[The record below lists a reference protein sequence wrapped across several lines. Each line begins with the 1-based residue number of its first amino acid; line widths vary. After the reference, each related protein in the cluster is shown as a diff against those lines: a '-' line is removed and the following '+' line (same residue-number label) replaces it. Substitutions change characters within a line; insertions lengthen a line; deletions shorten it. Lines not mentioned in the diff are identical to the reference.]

1 MNIRRIRSLI
11 RKEFLQ
17 LRRDPM
23 LIRIAMMM
31 PIVQVILM
39 GYVVAADVKNLPT
52 AVVDLDRTTVSRELT
67 SDLGSSGYFEIEQR
81 PATED
86 DLRSLFDR
94 GVVKVAVVIPEG
106 TTAALTRGE
115 QPSVGV
121 IVDGTDN
128 VSASVGPGY
137 AAEAVARFNS
147 GRAAA
152 MGLDTSAAPGLAAS
166 VRVEFNPT
174 LSTVNTMI
182 PSLIAALMLIS
193 MGVIMS
199 QAVVKERESG
209 TLEQLFVTPIRPAE
223 YVIGKITP
231 YVVLATV
238 QAAVVALLGM
248 VWFRV
253 PFVGSVLVVVA
264 GLVLFMLVSVGTGLL
279 VSLVSRTRAQAQQTV
294 LFVMLPSVILS
305 GFIFP
310 VASMPTPFQVISQ
323 FIPLTQ
329 ILVVL
334 KGAFVKGS
342 GFADLAVPFVWLVG
356 SAVVI
361 FGASLVATH
370 RRITE

>member
-1 MNIRRIRSLI
+1 MNPRRIRFLI

-17 LRRDPM
+17 LRRDPT
-23 LIRIAMMM
+23 LIRIALMM
-31 PIVQVILM
+31 PIVQLILM
-39 GYVVAADVKNLPT
+39 GYVVAADVTSLPT
-52 AVVDLDRTTVSRELT
+52 AVVDLDRTTVSRRLAA
-67 SDLGSSGYFEIEQR
+67 DLGSSGYFDITRR
-81 PATED
+81 PGAES
-86 DLRSLFDR
+86 DLRALFD
-94 GVVKVAVVIPEG
+94 GNVVKVAVVIPEG

-115 QPSVGV
+115 QPSIGV

-137 AAEAVARFNS
+137 ALQAIARFNS
-147 GRAAA
+147 DRAAA
-152 MGLDTSAAPGLAAS
+152 MGLDLSAAPGLDARI
-166 VRVEFNPT
+166 RVQFNPT

-182 PSLIAALMLIS
+182 PALIAALMLIS

-223 YVIGKITP
+223 YVVGKVTP
-231 YVVLATV
+231 YVVLASA

-253 PFVGSVLVVVA
+253 PFNGSVLVVAA
-264 GLVLFMLVSVGTGLL
+264 GLALFMLVSVGTGLL

-294 LFVMLPSVILS
+294 LFVMLPSMILS

-310 VASMPTPFQVISQ
+310 VASMPVPFQVVSR
-323 FIPLTQ
+323 FIPLTH

-334 KGAFVKGS
+334 RGAFVKDS
-342 GFADLAVPFVWLVG
+342 GFGDLAMSFAWLAG
-356 SAVVI
+356 FAVLI
-361 FGASLVATH
+361 FGAAVAATH
-370 RRITE
+370 RRIAE